1 MEILDLTWPPVAT
14 TATWVWMPAN
24 PNGWL
29 CFTKRSGTH
38 NPVSI
43 HGSAGKIVS
52 CFRWAIRVPVLSSS
66 PKNAQQHPFLLRRLK
81 QSEYTWPKN
90 CDICTSTDILQ
101 LQQIYLAR
109 CKIRTCSIIK
119 DCSHPGNALPSTLP
133 SPHTSQHR
141 NSIFRYLQPI
151 MILNRRL

>member
-38 NPVSI
+38 TPVSI

-52 CFRWAIRVPVLSSS
+52 CYQSACL
-66 PKNAQQHPFLLRRLK
+66 KQQPFLLRRLK

-90 CDICTSTDILQ
+90 CDICTSTDIIQ

-119 DCSHPGNALPSTLP
+119 DCSHPGNALLSTLP
-133 SPHTSQHR
+133 SSKYLHCITAHTSQHR